1 MIRRPPIP
9 TLFPS
14 PTLFR
19 SLAAG
24 AAAAFDPADPAARKA
39 ILASTGGVFAACDF
53 VGSDR
58 SLQFALGALA
68 KGGKVVITGLI
79 GGPLSTPIALFPLR
93 ALTIQ
98 GTPLRR
104 PAQAPAR
111 AAPPPARKNPPA
123 PLA

>member
-79 GGPLSTPIALFPLR
+79 GRSEEHTSELQS
-93 ALTIQ
+93 
-98 GTPLRR
+98 R
-104 PAQAPAR
+104 PHLVCR
-111 AAPPPARKNPPA
+111 LLLVK
-123 PLA
+123 